1 MNNSNSVYF
10 KVYLDDVI
18 RLARSIV
25 IKFDDI
31 ADQINT
37 ELYRDYLFKA
47 DPDKPWTWKYYL
59 NLAGEYHETDT
70 MMYVTSADTLE
81 RIEFTKEN
89 LRLHRATAREF
100 TPGSQSYNNLVL
112 KYPTQAGLINGI
124 LYPIDINFAIDSDNG
139 ENLSFDK

>member
-47 DPDKPWTWKYYL
+47 DTDYPWTWKYYL
-59 NLAGEYHETDT
+59 ILAGEFHETDT
-70 MMYVTSADTLE
+70 MM
-81 RIEFTKEN
+81 
-89 LRLHRATAREF
+89 
-100 TPGSQSYNNLVL
+100 
-112 KYPTQAGLINGI
+112 
-124 LYPIDINFAIDSDNG
+124 
-139 ENLSFDK
+139 